1 LKLKK
6 IIWISS
12 YPKSGNTWVRFFL
25 SNYFFNKKKI
35 NSDFNILKKIDK
47 FPPYKILQKLSIE
60 NEIKESAYNI
70 SKYWSDI
77 QQKITVKEEDFIFL
91 KNHNALV
98 SIEGRNLTDQNF
110 SLAFI
115 YLVRDP
121 RDIAVSYIN
130 FDKTLS
136 IDKSIERITS
146 NNLYCHVSKKYPLDV
161 EILGSW
167 KFNYY
172 SWKSGVPEVPRIII
186 KYEDLINNT
195 YQTKLQIINFLS
207 NILNFNID
215 KNHIKY
221 SIEQSDFKRL
231 QEIERN
237 KKFHESSNTF
247 FNSGKIGQWKNILSI
262 EQKTKIENFCK
273 DEMIELGYL

>member
-1 LKLKK
+1 MKK

-12 YPKSGNTWVRFFL
+12 YPKSGNTWTRFFL

-35 NSDFNILKKIDK
+35 DSEFNILNKIDK
-47 FPPYKILQKLSIE
+47 FPPYKILQQLLSE
-60 NEIKESAYNI
+60 DEIKESAYNI
-70 SKYWSDI
+70 AKYWYDI
-77 QQKITVKEEDFIFL
+77 QLEITKEKDDFIFL

-98 SIEGRNLTDQNF
+98 SVEGRNLTEERF

-121 RDIAVSYIN
+121 RDIAVSYSN

-136 IDKSIERITS
+136 IDKAIERITS
-146 NNLYCHVSKKYPLDV
+146 ENLYCHVTKNFPLDV
-161 EILGSW
+161 EVLGSW

-172 SWKSGVPEVPRIII
+172 SWKNGVEEVPRIII

-195 YQTKLQIINFLS
+195 FETKLKIIKFLS
-207 NILNFNID
+207 NILNFKVD
-215 KNHIKY
+215 TTHIKY

-231 QEIERN
+231 QGIEN
-237 KKFHESSNTF
+237 NYKFHESSNTF
-247 FNSGKIGQWKNILSI
+247 FNSGKIGQWKNILSPTQI
-262 EQKTKIENFCK
+262 RRIENFCK
-273 DEMIELGYL
+273 DEMKELGYL

>member
-1 LKLKK
+1 MKK

-12 YPKSGNTWVRFFL
+12 YPKSGNTWTRYFL
-25 SNYFFNKKKI
+25 SNYFFNKQKI
-35 NSDFNILKKIDK
+35 NSDFNILNKIDK
-47 FPPYKILQKLSIE
+47 FPPYKILQQLLSE
-60 NEIKESAYNI
+60 DEIKESAYNI
-70 SKYWSDI
+70 SKYWHDI
-77 QQKITVKEEDFIFL
+77 QLEIIKEKDDFVFL

-98 SIEGRNLTDQNF
+98 SIEGRNLTEERF

-121 RDIAVSYIN
+121 RDIAVSYSN

-136 IDKSIERITS
+136 IDKAIDRITS
-146 NNLYCHVSKKYPLDV
+146 ENLYCHVTKKFPLDV

-172 SWKSGVPEVPRIII
+172 SWKTGVAEVPRIII

-195 YQTKLQIINFLS
+195 FETKLKIIKFLS
-207 NILNFNID
+207 KILNFKVD
-215 KNHIKY
+215 TNHIKY

-231 QEIERN
+231 QEIEN
-237 KKFHESSNTF
+237 NQKFHESTNTF
-247 FNSGKIGQWKNILSI
+247 FNSGKIGQWKNILSPTQI
-262 EQKTKIENFCK
+262 NRIENFCS
-273 DEMIELGYL
+273 DEMRELGYL

>member
-1 LKLKK
+1 VNLKK

-12 YPKSGNTWVRFFL
+12 YPKSGNTWIRYFL

-35 NSDFNILKKIDK
+35 DSDFNILNKIDK
-47 FPPYKILQKLSIE
+47 FPPYKLLQKLLIE
-60 NEIKESAYNI
+60 DEIKKNSYNI

-77 QQKITVKEEDFIFL
+77 QQKITNKEEDFVFL

-115 YLVRDP
+115 YVVRDP
-121 RDIAVSYIN
+121 RDIAISYSN

-146 NNLYCHVSKKYPLDV
+146 KNLYCHVSKKYPLDV

-172 SWKSGVPEVPRIII
+172 SWKSGVPGVPRIII

-195 YQTKLQIINFLS
+195 FQIKLKIIEFLS

-215 KNHIKY
+215 VDHIKY

-231 QEIERN
+231 QQIEN
-237 KKFHESSNTF
+237 NNKFHESSNTF

-262 EQKTKIENFCK
+262 EQITKIENFCK

>member
-1 LKLKK
+1 MKK

-12 YPKSGNTWVRFFL
+12 YPKSGNNWTRYFL
-25 SNYFFNKKKI
+25 SNYFFNKQKI
-35 NSDFNILKKIDK
+35 NSDFNILNKIDK
-47 FPPYKILQKLSIE
+47 FPPYKFLPQLISE
-60 NEIKESAYNI
+60 DEIKESAYNI
-70 SKYWSDI
+70 SKYWTKI
-77 QQKITVKEEDFIFL
+77 QLEITKEKEDFIFL

-98 SIEGRNLTDQNF
+98 SVEGRNLTEESF

-121 RDIAVSYIN
+121 RDIAVSYSN

-136 IDKSIERITS
+136 IDKAIERMTCE
-146 NNLYCHVSKKYPLDV
+146 NLYCHVTKKFPLDV

-172 SWKSGVPEVPRIII
+172 SWKSGVAKVPRIII

-195 YQTKLQIINFLS
+195 FVTKLKIIKFLS
-207 NILNFNID
+207 NVLNFKVD
-215 KNHIKY
+215 TNHIKY

-231 QEIERN
+231 QGIEHN
-237 KKFHESSNTF
+237 QKFHESTNTF
-247 FNSGKIGQWKNILSI
+247 FNSGKIGQWKNILSPKQI
-262 EQKTKIENFCK
+262 NRIENFCK
-273 DEMIELGYL
+273 NEMKELGYL

>member
-1 LKLKK
+1 MKK

-12 YPKSGNTWVRFFL
+12 YPKSGNTWTRYFL
-25 SNYFFNKKKI
+25 SNYFFNKQKI
-35 NSDFNILKKIDK
+35 NSDFNILNKIDK
-47 FPPYKILQKLSIE
+47 FPPYKILQQLLSE
-60 NEIKESAYNI
+60 DEIKESAYNI
-70 SKYWSDI
+70 SKYWHDI
-77 QQKITVKEEDFIFL
+77 QLEIIKEKDDFVFL

-98 SIEGRNLTDQNF
+98 SIEGRNLTEERF

-121 RDIAVSYIN
+121 RDIAVSYSN

-136 IDKSIERITS
+136 IDKAIDRITS
-146 NNLYCHVSKKYPLDV
+146 ENLYCHVTKKFPLDV

-172 SWKSGVPEVPRIII
+172 SWKTGVAEVPRIII

-195 YQTKLQIINFLS
+195 FETKLKIIKFLS
-207 NILNFNID
+207 KILNFKVD
-215 KNHIKY
+215 TNHIKY

-231 QEIERN
+231 QEIEN
-237 KKFHESSNTF
+237 NQKFHESTNTF
-247 FNSGKIGQWKNILSI
+247 FNSGKIGQWKNILSPKQISRI
-262 EQKTKIENFCK
+262 EYFCK
-273 DEMIELGYL
+273 DEMEELDYL

>member
-1 LKLKK
+1 MKK

-12 YPKSGNTWVRFFL
+12 YPKSGNTWTRYFL

-35 NSDFNILKKIDK
+35 NSDFNILNKIDK
-47 FPPYKILQKLSIE
+47 FPPYKILQQLISE
-60 NEIKESAYNI
+60 EEIKESAYNI
-70 SKYWSDI
+70 SKYWAKI
-77 QQKITVKEEDFIFL
+77 QLEITKEKDDFIFL

-98 SIEGRNLTDQNF
+98 SVEGRNLTEERF

-121 RDIAVSYIN
+121 RDIAVSYSN

-136 IDKSIERITS
+136 IDKAIERMTS
-146 NNLYCHVSKKYPLDV
+146 ENLYCHVTKKFPLDV
-161 EILGSW
+161 EVLGSW

-172 SWKSGVPEVPRIII
+172 SWKSGVAEVPRIII

-195 YQTKLQIINFLS
+195 FETKLKIIKFLS
-207 NILNFNID
+207 NILNFKVD
-215 KNHIKY
+215 TNHIKY

-231 QEIERN
+231 QGIEN
-237 KKFHESSNTF
+237 NQKFHESTNTF
-247 FNSGKIGQWKNILSI
+247 FNSGKIGQWKNILSPKQI
-262 EQKTKIENFCK
+262 STIENFCK
-273 DEMIELGYL
+273 NEMKELGYL